1 MAFKKGVV
9 TNPKGRPKLKP
20 HEKFH
25 RAMTR
30 VEFQQLAFKMLFS
43 NREAFKKQL
52 ESPDATM
59 LELAVGSVIKKG
71 VQEGSE
77 RHLNFLLEQTIGKV
91 KENIHI
97 EVEGKLTAEKLRP
110 EDIRKILA
118 ADPFFAA
125 QTIEVESGNRLQET
139 GRRTRRSQ
147 PAVNAEGTGTEGPKR
162 GSGDDVGSLSQR
174 IGTDDQDPSGR
185 DRASEDYA
193 SGTKRLQSQDQ
204 GTSGRSVGPSQSEG
218 DQDQYPREGE
228 REVRSGTPEDTALG
242 DDGYETPDGEGH
254 SGGDDEDLGEPW

>member
-1 MAFKKGVV
+1 MAFKKGEVS
-9 TNPKGRPKLKP
+9 NPAGGKKLKP
-20 HEKFH
+20 EEKFH

-43 NREAFKKQL
+43 NRDQFKKQL

-77 RHLNFLLEQTIGKV
+77 KHLNFLLEQTIGKV
-91 KENIHI
+91 RENIHI

-125 QTIEVESGNRLQET
+125 KTIEVESGSVN
-139 GRRTRRSQ
+139 GRANKKQ
-147 PAVNAEGTGTEGPKR
+147 PAQRKR
-162 GSGDDVGSLSQR
+162 SSGEGSGEPPSPVRQSTDGYIESVQI
-174 IGTDDQDPSGR
+174 IGGTQGE
-185 DRASEDYA
+185 DRASGEGLPGSD
-193 SGTKRLQSQDQ
+193 
-204 GTSGRSVGPSQSEG
+204 RS
-218 DQDQYPREGE
+218 DH
-228 REVRSGTPEDTALG
+228 GTPSREPSPALG
-242 DDGYETPDGEGH
+242 APSTVEEDRGTGDDSFENPDGERH
-254 SGGDDEDLGEPW
+254 LSGDDEDLGESW